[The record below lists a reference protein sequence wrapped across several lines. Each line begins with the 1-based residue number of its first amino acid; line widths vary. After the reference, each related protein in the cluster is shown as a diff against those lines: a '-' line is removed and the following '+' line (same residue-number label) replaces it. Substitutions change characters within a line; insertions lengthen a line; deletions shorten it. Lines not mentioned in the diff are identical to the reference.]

1 MCFGRTAEKRQRE
14 YNTGKTSHTKPKKL
28 LATKQKQKEV
38 PQNSRTFMLR
48 DQEMKNWDNV
58 PMGHPWSQE
67 KNDFARLLLPD

>member
-1 MCFGRTAEKRQRE
+1 MVEITSEKKTKRIEYRE
-14 YNTGKTSHTKPKKL
+14 DLSPKKL

-38 PQNSRTFMLR
+38 SQNSRTFMLR
-48 DQEMKNWDNV
+48 DLEMKNWDNV

>member
-1 MCFGRTAEKRQRE
+1 MAEKTSEKKTKRIEYRE
-14 YNTGKTSHTKPKKL
+14 DLSHKNKKL

-48 DQEMKNWDNV
+48 DQEMNNWDNV